1 MSKNLHKDIEN
12 WAVLL
17 GGGVSLLV
25 IFNIVLMVVVCLL
38 MSSCGSARKV
48 ERMKERQMKAE
59 IGMVEEIPGRAGND
73 VENFRKYENYLAERF
88 IARSA
93 WTPSI
98 FFLVRG

>member
-59 IGMVEEIPGRAGND
+59 IGMVEMPGQAGHDGEEISPRTSFGRND
-73 VENFRKYENYLAERF
+73 GKWV
-88 IARSA
+88 I
-93 WTPSI
+93 
-98 FFLVRG
+98 